1 MSDKHDDNETTK
13 PGAEQTLTLA
23 EEQAE
28 ITKTKVVD
36 RRVRLTRTTHAEEKV
51 LETELSQEQVVVEH
65 VLKNVPVEENNIPQ
79 VREEGDTLIIPV
91 IEEQVEIIRR
101 YVLKEEVHIRKV
113 KTTEP
118 YQETVILRRQEF
130 DISTDEE

>member
-1 MSDKHDDNETTK
+1 MSDNHDDNETIK
-13 PGAEQTLTLA
+13 PGAQQTLPLA

-36 RRVRLTRTTHAEEKV
+36 RRVRLTRTTHSDEKV
-51 LETELSQEQVVVEH
+51 LETELSQEQVIVEH
-65 VLKNVPVEENNIPQ
+65 VIKNEPVDENNIPQ
-79 VREEGDTLIIPV
+79 VREEGDILIIPV
-91 IEEQVEIIRR
+91 VEEQVEIIKR

-113 KTTEP
+113 KKTEL
-118 YQETVILRRQEF
+118 YQEKVILRRQEF

>member
-36 RRVRLTRTTHAEEKV
+36 RRVRLTQTTHAEEKV

>member
-113 KTTEP
+113 KKTEP

>member
-1 MSDKHDDNETTK
+1 MSDNHDDNETIK
-13 PGAEQTLTLA
+13 PGAQQTLSLA

-36 RRVRLTRTTHAEEKV
+36 RRVRLTRTTHSDEKV
-51 LETELSQEQVVVEH
+51 LETELSQEQVIVEH
-65 VLKNVPVEENNIPQ
+65 VIKNEPVDENKIPQ
-79 VREEGDTLIIPV
+79 VREEGDILIIPV
-91 IEEQVEIIRR
+91 VEEQVEIIKR

-113 KTTEP
+113 KKTEL
-118 YQETVILRRQEF
+118 YQEKVILRRQEF

>member
-36 RRVRLTRTTHAEEKV
+36 RRVRLTRTTHSEEKV

-113 KTTEP
+113 KKTEP